1 MLSMFFRGVSAS
13 SFTNNRIGL
22 VTTLN
27 SRRQPTDESEPLTIE
42 SFPNRES
49 IMEYTK
55 AYNKEV
61 MIQKE
66 IEKKSKK
73 VFTKNELKKKAR
85 RKISKQSRKQN
96 RK

>member
-49 IMEYTK
+49 IM
-55 AYNKEV
+55 
-61 MIQKE
+61 
-66 IEKKSKK
+66 
-73 VFTKNELKKKAR
+73 
-85 RKISKQSRKQN
+85 
-96 RK
+96 